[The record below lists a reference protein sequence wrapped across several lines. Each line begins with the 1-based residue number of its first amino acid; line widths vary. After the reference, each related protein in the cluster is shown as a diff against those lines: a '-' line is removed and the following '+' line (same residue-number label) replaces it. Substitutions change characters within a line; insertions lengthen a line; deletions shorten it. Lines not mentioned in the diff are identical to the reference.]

1 MATVIQRGRLWWAY
15 WKQDGTNKGKK
26 TGIRVRQEGKTRAET
41 RAVALQIANLYE
53 RAAKGLTPVE
63 VLEANL
69 RAVAATNGYAVPVPS
84 ITAYLDSVPATSSP
98 SSEKN
103 RQRAFSV
110 FRKFLGERANL
121 PLTTLTYAMC
131 RDFVAWDLKRVRRS
145 TAAQNRTYISSALR
159 RAHLAERYIDR
170 NPMELISVGEIAK
183 SLGREDDRITREP
196 FTPEELRRLMT
207 EAPAPWCDMV
217 AVSFYLAGLRIS
229 DVVTLAWSSVDF
241 ERNLV
246 RLREVKTARER
257 TLLLR
262 PELRERL
269 LRIRA
274 EQESGK
280 RPEEFV
286 FPEMARRYLWR
297 NGSATISPMFTAL
310 LRAMGIVPD
319 KDACALQRG
328 DKHRSSTKSFHSIRH
343 SVVSFARAN
352 PTLTPDIVRETVG
365 HTSEKV
371 ERGYFHVST
380 EGQERVLD
388 TLAAAVAV

>member
-1 MATVIQRGRLWWAY
+1 MATVIQRGQTWWAY
-15 WKQDGTNKGKK
+15 WKQNGRNKGKR
-26 TGIRVRQEGKTRAET
+26 TRIRVRQEGKTRAET
-41 RAVALQIANLYE
+41 RADALKIAELYE
-53 RAAKGLTPVE
+53 RAAKGLTPIE

-69 RAVAATNGYAVPVPS
+69 RAVAATNGYAAPLPS
-84 ITAYLDSVPATSSP
+84 ITAYLDSVPATSAEST
-98 SSEKN
+98 EKN

-131 RDFVAWDLKRVRRS
+131 RDFVVWDLRRVRRS
-145 TAAQNRTYISSALR
+145 TVAQHRGYISSALR
-159 RAHLAERYIDR
+159 RAHLADRFIDR
-170 NPMELISVGEIAK
+170 NPMELVSVGEIAK

-196 FTPEELRRLMT
+196 FTADELRRLMT

-229 DVVTLAWSSVDF
+229 DTVSLAWEGVDF

-246 RLREVKTARER
+246 HLKEIKTSRER
-257 TLLLR
+257 TLVLR

-274 EQESGK
+274 EQESGG
-280 RPEEFV
+280 RPEEYV
-286 FPEMARRYLWR
+286 FPEMARRYLWC
-297 NGSATISPMFTAL
+297 NGAATISPTFTAL

-328 DKHRSSTKSFHSIRH
+328 DKHRSSVKSFHSIRH
-343 SVVSFARAN
+343 AVVSIARET

-365 HTSEKV
+365 HLSEEV
-371 ERGYFHVST
+371 ERGYYHVST

-388 TLAAAVAV
+388 ALAAAVAV

>member
-1 MATVIQRGRLWWAY
+1 MATVIQRGQTWWAY
-15 WKQDGTNKGKK
+15 WKQNGRNKGKR
-26 TGIRVRQEGKTRAET
+26 TRIRVRQEGKTRAET
-41 RAVALQIANLYE
+41 QADALKIAELYE
-53 RAAKGLTPVE
+53 RAAKGLTPIE

-69 RAVAATNGYAVPVPS
+69 RAVAATNGYAVPMPS
-84 ITAYLDSVPATSSP
+84 ITAYLDTVPATSAAST
-98 SSEKN
+98 EKN

-121 PLTTLTYAMC
+121 PLTALTYAMC
-131 RDFVAWDLKRVRRS
+131 RDFVVWDLRRVRRS
-145 TAAQNRTYISSALR
+145 TVAQHRGYISSALR
-159 RAHLAERYIDR
+159 RAHLADRFIDR
-170 NPMELISVGEIAK
+170 NPMELVSVGEVAK
-183 SLGREDDRITREP
+183 SLGRKDDRITREP

-246 RLREVKTARER
+246 HLKEIKTSRER
-257 TLLLR
+257 TLVLR

-274 EQESGK
+274 EQESGG
-280 RPEEFV
+280 RPEEYV
-286 FPEMARRYLWR
+286 FPEMARRYLWC
-297 NGSATISPMFTAL
+297 NGAATISPTFTAL

-328 DKHRSSTKSFHSIRH
+328 DKHRSGTKSFHSIRH
-343 SVVSFARAN
+343 SVVSIARET

-365 HTSEKV
+365 HMSEKV
-371 ERGYFHVST
+371 ERGYYHVST

-388 TLAAAVAV
+388 ALAAAVAV